1 MEMTDP
7 TFINA
12 VKWSTERLN
21 DADNKPKSFF
31 FSLPFLFVGV
41 IVLVVIAVIVLWWFG
56 RKRTEKETPQSD
68 QNAHQPD
75 EQARQ
80 QAPQQSV
87 KRVVKKVVA
96 ARPRSPVE
104 QVEYVDED
112 GNKIDPSKV
121 RA

>member
-1 MEMTDP
+1 MTDP

-56 RKRTEKETPQSD
+56 RKSTEKETPQSD
-68 QNAHQPD
+68 QNAHSSD
-75 EQARQ
+75 E
-80 QAPQQSV
+80 QAPQQSA

-112 GNKIDPSKV
+112 GNKVDPSKV